1 MKKIAVFVGRVVA
14 AAAALFVL
22 QALLGPLLAPPVEMP
37 AAGFASLAAMWLGT
51 AAILMVMAIRSTWTG
66 WRLAVA
72 LGAVYY
78 GVSSLTSFIE
88 AAVFDILPLAHVWR
102 LALMT
107 AVTAALLAPVVVL
120 LAGRFGKTPGPSPRL
135 GASPASSATP
145 ASTAHSV
152 WSLAALFAGCSALY
166 LALYFAAGT
175 IIFPFVQPFYEGI
188 GLPPLEV
195 IVPLQLFVRG
205 PLHVAICVLVVAMT
219 GGTRAQ
225 RALLAGVVMAGLG
238 GAIPLL
244 VPNPYFPDAVRWV
257 HFAEVVT
264 SNFVFGTI
272 TGWVFAS
279 RWRGPSAESVDARPA
294 GSPPKRTRFLKL
306 LPRRS

>member
-1 MKKIAVFVGRVVA
+1 MKKIAVFVARVVA

-51 AAILMVMAIRSTWTG
+51 AAILMVMALRSTWTG
-66 WRLAVA
+66 WRLAAA

-78 GVSSLTSFIE
+78 GVTSLTSLIE
-88 AAVFDILPLAHVWR
+88 AAVFDILPLAHVWQ

-107 AVTAALLAPVVVL
+107 AVTAALLAPIVVL
-120 LAGRFGKTPGPSPRL
+120 LAGRFRKTPGSSPRL
-135 GASPASSATP
+135 GASPAPPVASAP
-145 ASTAHSV
+145 SAHSA
-152 WSLAALFAGCSALY
+152 WSFAALFAGCSALY
-166 LALYFAAGT
+166 VALYYAAGM
-175 IIFPFVQPFYEGI
+175 IIFPYVQTFYEGI
-188 GLPPLEV
+188 GLPPFEV
-195 IVPLQLFVRG
+195 VVALQLFVRG

-272 TGWVFAS
+272 TGRVFAS
-279 RWRGPSAESVDARPA
+279 RWRRSSAESVSARA
-294 GSPPKRTRFLKL
+294 ASSLHGARAS
-306 LPRRS
+306 

>member
-1 MKKIAVFVGRVVA
+1 MKNIAVFVARVFA

-37 AAGFASLAAMWLGT
+37 ATGFASLAAMWLGT
-51 AAILMVMAIRSTWTG
+51 AAILMALAVCSTWTG
-66 WRLAVA
+66 WRLAAA

-78 GVSSLTSFIE
+78 GVSSLTSLIE

-107 AVTAALLAPVVVL
+107 ALTAALLAPVVVL
-120 LAGRFGKTPGPSPRL
+120 LAGRFRKTTSPSPRL
-135 GASPASSATP
+135 GAPAPPATSATS
-145 ASTAHSV
+145 ATSISHTCSAHST
-152 WSLAALFAGCSALY
+152 WSFAALFAGCSALY
-166 LALYFAAGT
+166 VALYYAAGM
-175 IIFPFVQPFYEGI
+175 IIFPYVQTFYEGI
-188 GLPPLEV
+188 GLPPFEV
-195 IVPLQLFVRG
+195 VVALQLFVRG

-225 RALLAGVVMAGLG
+225 RALLAGAVMAGLG

-264 SNFVFGTI
+264 SNFLFGTI

-279 RWRGPSAESVDARPA
+279 RWRRPSAESVGARPA
-294 GSPPKRTRFLKL
+294 GSPHGAHA
-306 LPRRS
+306 S